1 MAFGAKRIFPN
12 DLKSR
17 VAIGVDLPFN
27 SEAVFRSNYQTKD
40 AIKNNL
46 INYLLTNPG
55 ERIANPNFG
64 AGLREYIFTQITD
77 DGLDFLQEDIQEKIN
92 QNFSNIS
99 LQSVEVLNQEDKN
112 TIQINISYS
121 VPNTDIN
128 DELEL
133 RFQ

>member
-64 AGLREYIFTQITD
+64 ASLREYIFTQITD

>member
-99 LQSVEVLNQEDKN
+99 LQSVEILNQEDKN